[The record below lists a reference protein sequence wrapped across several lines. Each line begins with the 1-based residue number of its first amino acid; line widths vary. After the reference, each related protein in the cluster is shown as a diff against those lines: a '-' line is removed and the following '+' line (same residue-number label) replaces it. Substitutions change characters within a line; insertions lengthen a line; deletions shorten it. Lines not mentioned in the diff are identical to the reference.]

1 MALHLILTQGH
12 VSRDFGRS
20 LTERNGDRAV
30 APLRSS
36 RAGSTRYLY
45 LTPWPQESYC
55 IWLQPALVPWLL
67 TSSEVQDETVCDTEE
82 GPSHKRSE

>member
-12 VSRDFGRS
+12 VSRDSGRS
-20 LTERNGDRAV
+20 LTGRNGERAV

-36 RAGSTRYLY
+36 RAESTRY

-55 IWLQPALVPWLL
+55 IWLRPALVPWLL
-67 TSSEVQDETVCDTEE
+67 TSSEVPDETVCDTEE
-82 GPSHKRSE
+82 GPSHERSE